1 MDSPADFVES
11 RRPAGSKRSGKRDF
25 IVDTF
30 LAQTGHLT
38 ADDLVALI
46 RKADS
51 RISRATIYRTL
62 QWMVDAKIAQKVDFG
77 EGRSRYERAY
87 RHPRHF
93 HLICEACHRSFEFLS
108 SDIEAMLD
116 EVVESRG
123 FEVHKATIQVHGT
136 CERCRT
142 GSSTR
147 DDEGSTE
154 RLFARDA
161 LRVAIATEKSG
172 LAFYTRAARIVRD
185 ARGKQVFLKLAD
197 EEKTHLA
204 TLQKRYDE
212 LLAEDP
218 QLDSRPA
225 FLFFKGAANGIFASG
240 VEELAAGVDDRK
252 ALLIGIRC
260 ERGSHKFF
268 KKYGDR
274 FEDSEGKRIFLEFA
288 DEEKQH
294 MDLLVAEFKALN
306 ARIVSARKR
315 RPSQA
320 RSTQA
325 R

>member
-123 FEVHKATIQVHGT
+123 FEVHKAVIQGHGA

-204 TLQKRYDE
+204 TLQQRYDE

-240 VEELAAGVDDRK
+240 VEELATGVDDRK

-306 ARIVSARKR
+306 ARIVAARKG

-320 RSTQA
+320 RSTHA